1 MVSEPHVQ
9 PSETST
15 PEDRRVRWRRSIA
28 AKVAA
33 GFPVESDARFLGWIE
48 EWIAGDIPISEV
60 QRRCAEFLTCRTPS
74 TVDMVDLTTDTILDD
89 VRQRVPEIAG
99 VLLTSPEDRA
109 ERARKIGD
117 AWGLEQD

>member
-1 MVSEPHVQ
+1 M
-9 PSETST
+9 
-15 PEDRRVRWRRSIA
+15 RWRRSIA

-60 QRRCAEFLTCRTPS
+60 QRRYAEILTGRTPS
-74 TVDMVDLTTDTILDD
+74 TIDTVDLTTNTILDD

-109 ERARKIGD
+109 ERARKISN
-117 AWGLEQD
+117 AWELEQD